1 MAIRKLT
8 RLEDLDDVL
17 TLSAERPVWL
27 FKHSV
32 TCGISARAHGE
43 YQRYVEERGE
53 DAELFTLL
61 EVQNAR
67 PLSNEIAARFGIQH
81 ESPQAILVKDGKPVW
96 NASHNK
102 IVVASL
108 AAAAPTSPVS

>member
-1 MAIRKLT
+1 MAIR
-8 RLEDLDDVL
+8 RLETVADLDDVL
-17 TLSAERPVWL
+17 ALSAERPVWL

-43 YQRYVEERGE
+43 YQRYVEARGE

-67 PLSNEIAARFGIQH
+67 PLSNEIAERFGIRH
-81 ESPQAILVKDGKPVW
+81 ESPQAILVKNGQPVW
-96 NASHNK
+96 NASHGQ
-102 IVVASL
+102 IVAQALES
-108 AAAAPTSPVS
+108 AG